1 MILSLLEES
10 GANLVVGVWYDNRK
24 FIDLGV
30 FLVLGIARKG
40 FFWLWVLFLLFWNS
54 RMDDNSIVKF
64 MCWCLFV
71 LLHSTILF
79 AVVNPPRY
87 QRFAY
92 RVINTSHLLKEGLMC
107 ALQIPLASPK

>member
-1 MILSLLEES
+1 M
-10 GANLVVGVWYDNRK
+10 GAVSP
-24 FIDLGV
+24 F
-30 FLVLGIARKG
+30 FL
-40 FFWLWVLFLLFWNS
+40 NS